1 MLIDHRVPDRTKDG
15 EFVFLKRYV
24 INKGDAPTAII
35 FGKFAPWTGG
45 TLEHG
50 HGRLIKKA
58 QELGIHN
65 FYVVSPYRN
74 EDEHSTFNTKQKDEI
89 INRSLKSVPGYQGI
103 IRSHKDLKN
112 ILAIFRSLIV
122 DHSIQRPVFVVGP
135 DREKDFSKF
144 FIPFKIDNPAI
155 IDSEDESFGKGE
167 YVTITGERETS
178 ATKLRQALVNNNM
191 AEFQKLSGHSE
202 EMFKLMR
209 QMMGSSFRNLYEAV
223 LTEGGNLKIGTAAA
237 TKIELSKYSEEEIET
252 LKSDIKEAL
261 IEFSKGLAKKN
272 EGWSRYSNLLENNS
286 VFSGSSKLFF
296 EKSLEEFK
304 RFKPR
309 VGDIDIQFPIE
320 LQDSLEEF
328 CEASK
333 KKTFG
338 KFTFIG
344 QGGKSPIQINT
355 LFRYPKLKLNV
366 QVDFEPVDFKDGS
379 PSEFSKFSRS
389 SSWEDV
395 QNNIKGVFQKYLLRS
410 LVGRNKIS
418 NISVVTSFNPK
429 TSLWRVS
436 KKDYEGVNE
445 RGFSVDRGVRIKF
458 VRAINKDGKE
468 FFVDKIGNE
477 HLEQKPGTKPAYQET
492 DTKTYDYL
500 KDVKKIAE
508 LSFGKSLTSKE
519 MTLFGS
525 FVGCLS
531 LMKKYLSV
539 DENTEIRK
547 SFFDLIFGDSA
558 QEIEQGK
565 FVNGI
570 NENDFSTKFAAYSKL
585 VNTVFGEKVSSLKDL
600 PSDEK
605 RDIIKYYKNLSER
618 K

>member
-1 MLIDHRVPDRTKDG
+1 MLIDHKVPDRTKDG

-24 INKGDAPTAII
+24 INKADAPTAII

-45 TLEHG
+45 SLDHG

-58 QELGIHN
+58 KEIGIHN
-65 FYVVSPYRN
+65 FYIVSPYRK
-74 EDEHSTFNTKQKDEI
+74 EDIHSTFNTKQKDEI
-89 INRSLKSVPGYQGI
+89 INQSMKSVPGFQGI

-135 DREKDFSKF
+135 DRESDFSKF
-144 FIPFKIDNPAI
+144 FIPFKIDNPAV
-155 IDSEDESFGKGE
+155 IDSEDDSFGKGE
-167 YVTITGERETS
+167 YITITGERETS
-178 ATKLRQALVNNNM
+178 ATKLRQALVNNDIT
-191 AEFQKLSGHSE
+191 EFRKLSGHTE

-209 QMMGSSFRNLYEAV
+209 QMMGSSFKNIYEAV
-223 LTEGGNLKIGTAAA
+223 LTEGGNLKIGSTAA
-237 TKIELSKYSEEEIET
+237 TKIELSKFTEEQIET
-252 LKSDIKEAL
+252 MKADIKEAL

-272 EGWSRYSNLLENNS
+272 EGWSRYSILLENNS

-296 EKSLEEFK
+296 EKPLEEFK
-304 RFKPR
+304 KHKPK
-309 VGDIDIQFPIE
+309 VGDIDVQFPIE
-320 LQDSLEEF
+320 LQDSLEAF
-328 CEASK
+328 CEESVK
-333 KKTFG
+333 KLFG
-338 KFTFIG
+338 KMTFLG

-366 QVDFEPVDFKDGS
+366 QVDFEPVDFKDGT
-379 PSEFSKFSRS
+379 PSDFSKFSRS

-395 QNNIKGVFQKYLLRS
+395 QNNIKGVFQKYLLRA

-418 NISVVTSFNPK
+418 NISVVTSYNPK

-445 RGFSVDRGVRIKF
+445 KGFSVDRGVRVKF
-458 VRAINKDGKE
+458 IRAVNKDGKE
-468 FFVDKIGNE
+468 FFVDKFGNE
-477 HLEQKPGTKPAYQET
+477 HLEQKTGTKPAYQET

-508 LSFGKSLTSKE
+508 LSFGKALSPKE

-525 FVGCLS
+525 FIGCIA
-531 LMKKYLSV
+531 LMKKYLTAE
-539 DENTEIRK
+539 ENREIRNT
-547 SFFDLIFGDSA
+547 FFDLIYGESA

-565 FVNGI
+565 FVKGI
-570 NENDFSTKFAAYSKL
+570 NENDFSIKFAAYSKL
-585 VNTVFGEKVSSLKDL
+585 LETVFGEKVSSLEDL

-605 RDIIKYYKNLSER
+605 RAIIKYYKELSER